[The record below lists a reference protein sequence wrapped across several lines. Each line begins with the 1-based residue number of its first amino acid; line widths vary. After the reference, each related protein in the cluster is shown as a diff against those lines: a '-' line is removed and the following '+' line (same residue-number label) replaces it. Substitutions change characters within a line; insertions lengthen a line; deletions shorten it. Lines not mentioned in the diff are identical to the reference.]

1 MKLKHSLFLASTD
14 KVVISSKM
22 VDQIND
28 PSVYGG
34 LAFNYGNTTFIEAQR
49 GTSFVTLSFQMK
61 EQKR

>member
-1 MKLKHSLFLASTD
+1 
-14 KVVISSKM
+14 M

-28 PSVYGG
+28 PSVYSG